1 MRLKRYE
8 WIGPKNWGS
17 FVRNGES
24 YKLSQMTDE
33 QVDLLMLKDITYW
46 KDKFRLKAKANKSK
60 SSDES
65 TREK

>member
-17 FVRNGES
+17 FVRNGEG

-33 QVDLLMLKDITYW
+33 QVDRLMLKDITYW
-46 KDKFRLKAKANKSK
+46 KDKFRLKPKANKSK
-60 SSDES
+60 SSEES